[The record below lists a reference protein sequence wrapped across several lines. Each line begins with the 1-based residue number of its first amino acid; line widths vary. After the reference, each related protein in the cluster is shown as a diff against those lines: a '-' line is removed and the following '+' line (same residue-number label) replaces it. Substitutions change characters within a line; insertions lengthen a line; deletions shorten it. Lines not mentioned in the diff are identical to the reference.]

1 MAFQLQLLLW
11 LMVDEPKEQ
20 DYLQIFDLQ
29 KTADGVLIGRP
40 VSLAAIA
47 YGPQGVHD
55 YFMNLKNELTDVMLM
70 SGCATIS
77 DITRDKITVVK
88 D

>member
-1 MAFQLQLLLW
+1 MFKALA
-11 LMVDEPKEQ
+11 MG
-20 DYLQIFDLQ
+20 
-29 KTADGVLIGRP
+29 ADGVLIGRP

-55 YFMNLKNELTDVMLM
+55 YMMNLKNELADVMLM